1 MIIYI
6 ILRLTPEKI
15 IEDFRDNKI
24 GKASALQSL
33 VSFIENSNDEEIRL
47 KSLNLLD
54 YLDIKDNYLFQILEN
69 LVISDENAT
78 IRNIALKIIEKNFL
92 EKSFEVLKWCVI
104 HEKDD
109 YCFITVIKILAKLKS
124 ENSKSIL
131 YNEIGRIIKKKYL
144 NKERKIENKKFKK
157 TLKKLLREKK
167 YDKFTHNEFAE
178 ILINYIT
185 ISNLFTKYNNVY
197 YELDQQNGLISKL
210 DLSNYLEYE
219 VKGTPWRW
227 QNNIKSLSDIP
238 GLKYL
243 KSLQQLDLTNNQ
255 IIDIKE
261 IIHLQNLTHLILTNN
276 NLRNEKNLF
285 YLKNLPNLL
294 FLDLRGNPLINE
306 INLDDFRPQ
315 TRVLLRDTYYEII

>member
-6 ILRLTPEKI
+6 ILRLTPDKI
-15 IEDFRDNKI
+15 IEEFQDNKI
-24 GKASALQSL
+24 GKVSALQSL

-47 KSLNLLD
+47 KSLNLLNNF
-54 YLDIKDNYLFQILEN
+54 DIKDKYLFQILEN
-69 LVISDENAT
+69 LVISDENAI

-104 HEKDD
+104 HERDG
-109 YCFITVIKILAKLKS
+109 YCIITVIKILEKLKS
-124 ENSKSIL
+124 ENSKLIL
-131 YNEIGRIIKKKYL
+131 YKEIRKIIKKKYL

-157 TLKKLLREKK
+157 TLKTLLREKN
-167 YDKFTHNEFAE
+167 YDKFTHREFAE

-185 ISNLFTKYNNVY
+185 ISNLFTKYNNIY
-197 YELDQQNGLISKL
+197 YELNQQNGLISKL

-227 QNNIKSLSDIP
+227 QNSIKNLSDVP

-243 KSLQQLDLTNNQ
+243 HSLQQLDLSNNQ
-255 IIDIKE
+255 ITDIKE

-276 NLRNEKNLF
+276 NLSDEKNLF

-294 FLDLRGNPLINE
+294 FLDLRGNSLINE
-306 INLDDFRPQ
+306 INLNDFRSQ
-315 TRVLLRDTYYEII
+315 TRVLFRDTYYEII